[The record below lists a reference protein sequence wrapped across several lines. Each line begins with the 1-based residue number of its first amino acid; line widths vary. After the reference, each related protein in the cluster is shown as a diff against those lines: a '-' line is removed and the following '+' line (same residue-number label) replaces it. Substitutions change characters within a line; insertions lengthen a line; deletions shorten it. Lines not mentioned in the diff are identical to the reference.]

1 MHHISIEGMDGVG
14 KTTTCQLLAKKLGY
28 KFIEKPLHYLFDKD
42 ASSFEEYLRI
52 RNMVNASEDRNFTS
66 LFYGLGN
73 VYIFDRFKDVNIV
86 TDRHLASNY
95 AWSGTKDNED
105 IYALLVKKTPKPDLT
120 VILYAKE
127 SVIVRRIRNRDKIGD
142 DINKVHKSEEI
153 YRKMLYFCKKYRL
166 PYILIDSTD
175 LSVEEVVDIIIE
187 EYKRGVR

>member
-95 AWSGTKDNED
+95 AWSGMKDNED

-175 LSVEEVVDIIIE
+175 LSVEEVVDVIIE